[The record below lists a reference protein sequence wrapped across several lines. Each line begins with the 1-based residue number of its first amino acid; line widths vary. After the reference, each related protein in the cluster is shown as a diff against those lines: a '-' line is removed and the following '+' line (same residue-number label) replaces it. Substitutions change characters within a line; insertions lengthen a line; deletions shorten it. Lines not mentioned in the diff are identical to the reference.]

1 MRKITIL
8 FGLLLVFMPEWIVR
22 LLYGGRLP
30 VVDGRRIDPKAHAV
44 SRLVQHIRGDSGM
57 PSVEESRAQLATLA
71 TKFDLPCPAD
81 VAKTDITLPGAEG
94 PRIVRIYASQGTDPF
109 GAQPTLL
116 YLHGGGW
123 IQGSIKTHDGLCGQ
137 LAKDAGIRVISLDY
151 RLAPEHKFPAAVN
164 DVLAGYRALTLG
176 TGPVALDASQLVV
189 GGDSAGANLTA
200 ALMHDLAVSGDPMPA
215 AQLLIYP
222 AVDAALD
229 TASMRDLR
237 DQPLL
242 PRTRIDWFM
251 DLYIPD
257 GQDRLDPRI
266 SPLYS
271 NRLTGQPPALI
282 IAGGHD
288 ALWSD
293 GQNYAKALQATGVTV
308 KLLEYPGQVHAFL
321 SLRKVIP
328 QGVDAE
334 GKVADWLR
342 RVLAG

>member
-1 MRKITIL
+1 MRKISIL
-8 FGLLLVFMPEWIVR
+8 LGLWLVLLPEWIVR
-22 LLYGGRLP
+22 LFYAGRLP
-30 VVDGRRIDPKAHAV
+30 VVDGRRIDPKSHAV
-44 SRLVQHIRGDSGM
+44 SQLVQRIRGDSGM

-71 TKFDLPCPAD
+71 ARFDRPCPAD
-81 VAKTDITLPGAEG
+81 IAKTDITLPGADG
-94 PRIVRIYASQGTDPF
+94 PRIARIYVAKGSDAF

-123 IQGSIKTHDGLCGQ
+123 VQGDIQTHNGLCGQ
-137 LAKDAGIRVISLDY
+137 LARDAGIRVISYDY

-164 DVLAGYRALTLG
+164 DVLACYRALTLG
-176 TGPVALDASQLVV
+176 TGPAALNASQLVV

-200 ALMHDLAVSGDPMPA
+200 ALMHDLATSGDPMPA

-242 PRTRIDWFM
+242 PRQRIDWFM
-251 DLYIPD
+251 DHYIPN
-257 GQDRLDPRI
+257 GQDRFDPRI
-266 SPLYS
+266 SPLRS
-271 NRLTGQPPALI
+271 DRLPGQPPALI

-288 ALWSD
+288 ALWCD
-293 GQNYAKALQATGVTV
+293 GHDYADALKSAGVPVT
-308 KLLEYPGQVHAFL
+308 LLEYPGQIHAFL
-321 SLRKVIP
+321 SLRRVIP

-334 GKVADWLR
+334 RRISDWLR
-342 RVLAG
+342 TALKG